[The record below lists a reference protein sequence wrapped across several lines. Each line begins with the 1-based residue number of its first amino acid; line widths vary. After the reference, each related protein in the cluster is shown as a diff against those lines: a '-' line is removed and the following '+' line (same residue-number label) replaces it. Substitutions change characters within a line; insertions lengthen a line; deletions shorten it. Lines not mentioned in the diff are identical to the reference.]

1 MNTHAFEKKLHSLK
15 ARFGLRD
22 SVLAAVVCTSWIVTD
37 HANAV
42 YILTG
47 PEDAA
52 IVLNEEE
59 VREGEMSSQLVYLSS
74 GQSGYDMALTA
85 GQEVTVTHDGSTVTA
100 KARSETVAEL
110 LERLHITPSPLEMVA
125 VDLDEDSAELTIAS
139 ELTYYDQ
146 VEEPATYETVR
157 VANPSLPKGTE
168 KVVQEGADGVRTSI
182 YEVVWSGGEEISRQF
197 VEELESTAV
206 NEVVE
211 YGTAVASTRAGV
223 ASVSKNTDGSGIL
236 TLTDGTTLNF
246 SGVKSM
252 TATAYTAGHGG
263 ADYTTAT
270 GTLVKVGTVA
280 VDKNVIPLGTKMYIV
295 AADGSVVY
303 GTAVAADTGVRGNIV
318 DLYYDTY
325 QQCINFGRRTCNV
338 YILGDGT
345 APQRRILKEVPALA
359 GDLFSIAL
367 TAAPAGA
374 EAPAGPR
381 WYNPPGC
388 PAGAAGTG
396 DCTSKTAGRRSGRPG
411 CRRSGCPPPSW
422 PPPHQSPGS
431 PQSRRGRRPGWAYRP
446 PSVRR

>member
-15 ARFGLRD
+15 ARFGLQLF
-22 SVLAAVVCTSWIVTD
+22 VLAAVVCTSWIVTD

-74 GQSGYDMALTA
+74 GQSGYDMSLTA

-223 ASVSKNTDGSGIL
+223 ASVSKNADGSGIL

-325 QQCINFGRRTCNV
+325 LQCLYPGV
-338 YILGDGT
+338 MKL
-345 APQRRILKEVPALA
+345 P
-359 GDLFSIAL
+359 
-367 TAAPAGA
+367 A
-374 EAPAGPR
+374 EAHSEKRSPAFGGGPLFNR
-381 WYNPPGC
+381 AHSRSSRG
-388 PAGAAGTG
+388 G
-396 DCTSKTAGRRSGRPG
+396 SSGRAPM
-411 CRRSGCPPPSW
+411 
-422 PPPHQSPGS
+422 
-431 PQSRRGRRPGWAYRP
+431 
-446 PSVRR
+446 V

>member
-15 ARFGLRD
+15 ARFGLQLF
-22 SVLAAVVCTSWIVTD
+22 VLAAVVCTSWIVTD

-110 LERLHITPSPLEMVA
+110 LERLH
-125 VDLDEDSAELTIAS
+125 
-139 ELTYYDQ
+139 
-146 VEEPATYETVR
+146 
-157 VANPSLPKGTE
+157 
-168 KVVQEGADGVRTSI
+168 
-182 YEVVWSGGEEISRQF
+182 
-197 VEELESTAV
+197 
-206 NEVVE
+206 
-211 YGTAVASTRAGV
+211 
-223 ASVSKNTDGSGIL
+223 NTDGSGIL

-338 YILGDGT
+338 YIL
-345 APQRRILKEVPALA
+345 E
-359 GDLFSIAL
+359 
-367 TAAPAGA
+367 
-374 EAPAGPR
+374 
-381 WYNPPGC
+381 
-388 PAGAAGTG
+388 
-396 DCTSKTAGRRSGRPG
+396 
-411 CRRSGCPPPSW
+411 
-422 PPPHQSPGS
+422 
-431 PQSRRGRRPGWAYRP
+431 
-446 PSVRR
+446 

>member
-15 ARFGLRD
+15 ARFGLQLF
-22 SVLAAVVCTSWIVTD
+22 VLAAVVCTSWIVTD

-182 YEVVWSGGEEISRQF
+182 YEVVWSGGEEISRQSAVDAANVLTRQF

-223 ASVSKNTDGSGIL
+223 ASVSKNADGSGIL

-338 YILGDGT
+338 YIL
-345 APQRRILKEVPALA
+345 E
-359 GDLFSIAL
+359 
-367 TAAPAGA
+367 
-374 EAPAGPR
+374 
-381 WYNPPGC
+381 
-388 PAGAAGTG
+388 
-396 DCTSKTAGRRSGRPG
+396 
-411 CRRSGCPPPSW
+411 
-422 PPPHQSPGS
+422 
-431 PQSRRGRRPGWAYRP
+431 
-446 PSVRR
+446 

>member
-1 MNTHAFEKKLHSLK
+1 
-15 ARFGLRD
+15 
-22 SVLAAVVCTSWIVTD
+22 
-37 HANAV
+37 
-42 YILTG
+42 
-47 PEDAA
+47 
-52 IVLNEEE
+52 
-59 VREGEMSSQLVYLSS
+59 
-74 GQSGYDMALTA
+74 MALTA

-295 AADGSVVY
+295 ACGEISWTCTTTPISSASTSDGGRAMSISWSDE
-303 GTAVAADTGVRGNIV
+303 TA
-318 DLYYDTY
+318 
-325 QQCINFGRRTCNV
+325 
-338 YILGDGT
+338 
-345 APQRRILKEVPALA
+345 
-359 GDLFSIAL
+359 
-367 TAAPAGA
+367 
-374 EAPAGPR
+374 
-381 WYNPPGC
+381 
-388 PAGAAGTG
+388 
-396 DCTSKTAGRRSGRPG
+396 
-411 CRRSGCPPPSW
+411 
-422 PPPHQSPGS
+422 
-431 PQSRRGRRPGWAYRP
+431 RRGTF
-446 PSVRR
+446 

>member
-15 ARFGLRD
+15 ARFGLQLF
-22 SVLAAVVCTSWIVTD
+22 VLAAVVCTSWIVTD

-182 YEVVWSGGEEISRQF
+182 YEVVWSGG
-197 VEELESTAV
+197 LESTAV

-338 YILGDGT
+338 YIL
-345 APQRRILKEVPALA
+345 E
-359 GDLFSIAL
+359 
-367 TAAPAGA
+367 
-374 EAPAGPR
+374 
-381 WYNPPGC
+381 
-388 PAGAAGTG
+388 
-396 DCTSKTAGRRSGRPG
+396 
-411 CRRSGCPPPSW
+411 
-422 PPPHQSPGS
+422 
-431 PQSRRGRRPGWAYRP
+431 
-446 PSVRR
+446 

>member
-15 ARFGLRD
+15 ARFGLQLF
-22 SVLAAVVCTSWIVTD
+22 VLAAVVCTSWIVTD

-74 GQSGYDMALTA
+74 GQSGYDMSLTA

-168 KVVQEGADGVRTSI
+168 
-182 YEVVWSGGEEISRQF
+182 ISRQF

-223 ASVSKNTDGSGIL
+223 ASVSKNADGSGIL

-338 YILGDGT
+338 YIL
-345 APQRRILKEVPALA
+345 E
-359 GDLFSIAL
+359 
-367 TAAPAGA
+367 
-374 EAPAGPR
+374 
-381 WYNPPGC
+381 
-388 PAGAAGTG
+388 
-396 DCTSKTAGRRSGRPG
+396 
-411 CRRSGCPPPSW
+411 
-422 PPPHQSPGS
+422 
-431 PQSRRGRRPGWAYRP
+431 
-446 PSVRR
+446 

>member
-15 ARFGLRD
+15 ARFGLQLF
-22 SVLAAVVCTSWIVTD
+22 VLAAVVCTSWIVTD

-338 YILGDGT
+338 YPGVMKL
-345 APQRRILKEVPALA
+345 P
-359 GDLFSIAL
+359 
-367 TAAPAGA
+367 A
-374 EAPAGPR
+374 EAHSEKRSPAKSGGPLFNR
-381 WYNPPGC
+381 AHSRSSRG
-388 PAGAAGTG
+388 G
-396 DCTSKTAGRRSGRPG
+396 SSGRAPM
-411 CRRSGCPPPSW
+411 
-422 PPPHQSPGS
+422 
-431 PQSRRGRRPGWAYRP
+431 
-446 PSVRR
+446 V

>member
-1 MNTHAFEKKLHSLK
+1 MELRSDQIKRGVARAPHRSLLKADGITDEEMDRPFIAVLSSRNDVIPGHTHLDKIAE
-15 ARFGLRD
+15 ARFGLQLF
-22 SVLAAVVCTSWIVTD
+22 VLAAVVCTSWIVTD

-223 ASVSKNTDGSGIL
+223 ASVSKNADGSGIL

-338 YILGDGT
+338 YIL
-345 APQRRILKEVPALA
+345 E
-359 GDLFSIAL
+359 
-367 TAAPAGA
+367 
-374 EAPAGPR
+374 
-381 WYNPPGC
+381 
-388 PAGAAGTG
+388 
-396 DCTSKTAGRRSGRPG
+396 
-411 CRRSGCPPPSW
+411 
-422 PPPHQSPGS
+422 
-431 PQSRRGRRPGWAYRP
+431 
-446 PSVRR
+446 

>member
-1 MNTHAFEKKLHSLK
+1 MSPICYFFYFFSSFLQGSTALFSRKVGDITPQPPQKLDKSGKPVYTSPSFPIGNKSYKLFSFRKTPRYRPSKTREDWHGRPFLRRYLILNTHAFEKKLRGLK
-15 ARFGLRD
+15 ARFGLQLF
-22 SVLAAVVCTSWIVTD
+22 VLAAVICTSWIVTD

-146 VEEPATYETVR
+146 VEEPAAYETVR

-206 NEVVE
+206 NKVVE
-211 YGTAVASTRAGV
+211 YGTAVASTKAGV
-223 ASVSKNTDGSGIL
+223 ASVSKNADGSGTL

-338 YILGDGT
+338 YIL
-345 APQRRILKEVPALA
+345 E
-359 GDLFSIAL
+359 
-367 TAAPAGA
+367 
-374 EAPAGPR
+374 
-381 WYNPPGC
+381 
-388 PAGAAGTG
+388 
-396 DCTSKTAGRRSGRPG
+396 
-411 CRRSGCPPPSW
+411 
-422 PPPHQSPGS
+422 
-431 PQSRRGRRPGWAYRP
+431 
-446 PSVRR
+446 

>member
-1 MNTHAFEKKLHSLK
+1 MNTHAFAKKLRGLK
-15 ARFGLRD
+15 ARFGLQLF
-22 SVLAAVVCTSWIVTD
+22 VLAAVICTGWVVSD
-37 HANAV
+37 DAGAV

-52 IVLNEEE
+52 IVLNEEPQAA
-59 VREGEMSSQLVYLSS
+59 EGTLSSQLLHLSS
-74 GQSGYDMALTA
+74 GQSGYDMKLTA
-85 GQEVTVTHDGSTVTA
+85 GQTVTVTHDGETVTA
-100 KARSETVAEL
+100 KARSETVEAL
-110 LERLHITPSPLEMVA
+110 LNRLHITPSPLEMVA
-125 VDLDEDSAELTIAS
+125 VETTEDGAALTIAS

-146 VEEPATYETVR
+146 VEEPAAYETVR
-157 VANPSLPKGTE
+157 VANSSLPVGTE

-338 YILGDGT
+338 YIL
-345 APQRRILKEVPALA
+345 E
-359 GDLFSIAL
+359 
-367 TAAPAGA
+367 
-374 EAPAGPR
+374 
-381 WYNPPGC
+381 
-388 PAGAAGTG
+388 
-396 DCTSKTAGRRSGRPG
+396 
-411 CRRSGCPPPSW
+411 
-422 PPPHQSPGS
+422 
-431 PQSRRGRRPGWAYRP
+431 
-446 PSVRR
+446 

>member
-15 ARFGLRD
+15 ARFGLQLF
-22 SVLAAVVCTSWIVTD
+22 VLAAVVCTSWIVTD

-85 GQEVTVTHDGSTVTA
+85 GQEVTVT
-100 KARSETVAEL
+100 
-110 LERLHITPSPLEMVA
+110 
-125 VDLDEDSAELTIAS
+125 DEDSAELTIAS

-338 YILGDGT
+338 YIL
-345 APQRRILKEVPALA
+345 E
-359 GDLFSIAL
+359 
-367 TAAPAGA
+367 
-374 EAPAGPR
+374 
-381 WYNPPGC
+381 
-388 PAGAAGTG
+388 
-396 DCTSKTAGRRSGRPG
+396 
-411 CRRSGCPPPSW
+411 
-422 PPPHQSPGS
+422 
-431 PQSRRGRRPGWAYRP
+431 
-446 PSVRR
+446 

>member
-1 MNTHAFEKKLHSLK
+1 M
-15 ARFGLRD
+15 
-22 SVLAAVVCTSWIVTD
+22 
-37 HANAV
+37 
-42 YILTG
+42 
-47 PEDAA
+47 
-52 IVLNEEE
+52 
-59 VREGEMSSQLVYLSS
+59 
-74 GQSGYDMALTA
+74 
-85 GQEVTVTHDGSTVTA
+85 
-100 KARSETVAEL
+100 
-110 LERLHITPSPLEMVA
+110 
-125 VDLDEDSAELTIAS
+125 DLDEDSAELTIAS

-252 TATAYTAGHGG
+252 TAT
-263 ADYTTAT
+263 
-270 GTLVKVGTVA
+270 
-280 VDKNVIPLGTKMYIV
+280 V

-338 YILGDGT
+338 YIL
-345 APQRRILKEVPALA
+345 E
-359 GDLFSIAL
+359 
-367 TAAPAGA
+367 
-374 EAPAGPR
+374 
-381 WYNPPGC
+381 
-388 PAGAAGTG
+388 
-396 DCTSKTAGRRSGRPG
+396 
-411 CRRSGCPPPSW
+411 
-422 PPPHQSPGS
+422 
-431 PQSRRGRRPGWAYRP
+431 
-446 PSVRR
+446 

>member
-1 MNTHAFEKKLHSLK
+1 MFNTNDLRKKLH
-15 ARFGLRD
+15 
-22 SVLAAVVCTSWIVTD
+22 VLWNRHCLTVFTLVAVVGTSYAAMN
-37 HANAV
+37 HADAL

-47 PEDAA
+47 VEDSA
-52 IVLNEEE
+52 IVLDDEADTTDL
-59 VREGEMSSQLVYLSS
+59 SSQLVFLSS
-74 GQSGYDMALTA
+74 NSTGYDVTLTA
-85 GQEVTVTHDGSTVTA
+85 GQRAQITYNGTVLTA
-100 KARSETVAEL
+100 ETREETVSAL
-110 LERLHITPSPLEMVA
+110 LDRLEIHPSPLEMVA
-125 VDLDEDSAELTIAS
+125 VDFSDDGVELTVAS

-325 QQCINFGRRTCNV
+325 QQCINFGRRSCTV
-338 YILGDGT
+338 YLL
-345 APQRRILKEVPALA
+345 P
-359 GDLFSIAL
+359 
-367 TAAPAGA
+367 
-374 EAPAGPR
+374 
-381 WYNPPGC
+381 
-388 PAGAAGTG
+388 
-396 DCTSKTAGRRSGRPG
+396 
-411 CRRSGCPPPSW
+411 
-422 PPPHQSPGS
+422 
-431 PQSRRGRRPGWAYRP
+431 
-446 PSVRR
+446 